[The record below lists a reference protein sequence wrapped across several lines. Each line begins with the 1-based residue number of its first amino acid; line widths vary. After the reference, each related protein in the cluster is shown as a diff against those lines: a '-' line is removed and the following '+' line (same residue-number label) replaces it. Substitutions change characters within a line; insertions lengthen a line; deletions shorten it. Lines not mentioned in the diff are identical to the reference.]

1 MKKCRLGLLVG
12 VAVTVALA
20 SAAVAQPPSFLTEE
34 ERLVSYC
41 AGVSESRI
49 RSLDQFLKIQCAAS
63 TRRECKDAD
72 ADLKRAKKLDARMWV
87 FLTEKIYTSDERG
100 KSAKE
105 LAPKMT
111 AKGSD
116 DWFACQHRLPTQR
129 PDDLLACRE
138 TQGCQIEARFKFLP
152 L

>member
-1 MKKCRLGLLVG
+1 MKLGLRVLA
-12 VAVTVALA
+12 AVTMTFALA
-20 SAAVAQPPSFLTEE
+20 AAARAQAPTFLTEE
-34 ERLVSYC
+34 EKLVSYC
-41 AGVSESRI
+41 AGVSESRM
-49 RSLDQFLKIQCAAS
+49 RALDQFLKTQCAAS
-63 TRRECKDAD
+63 TRRECKDAA
-72 ADLKRAKKLDARMWV
+72 ADLARAKKLDVRLWA

-100 KSAKE
+100 KSAKD

-138 TQGCQIEARFKFLP
+138 TQGCQVESRFSFLP
-152 L
+152 P

>member
-1 MKKCRLGLLVG
+1 MKLWLRL
-12 VAVTVALA
+12 LA
-20 SAAVAQPPSFLTEE
+20 AAAMTSVMATSADAQSPSFLTEE

-41 AGVSESRI
+41 AGVSESRM
-49 RSLDQFLKIQCAAS
+49 RSLDQFLKTQCAAS
-63 TRRECKDAD
+63 TRRECKDAA
-72 ADLKRAKKLDARMWV
+72 ADLARAKKLDVRLWA

-100 KSAKE
+100 KSAKN

-116 DWFACQHRLPTQR
+116 DWFTCQHRLPNQR

-138 TQGCQIEARFKFLP
+138 TQGCQVEARFSFLP
-152 L
+152 P

>member
-1 MKKCRLGLLVG
+1 MTFALV
-12 VAVTVALA
+12 
-20 SAAVAQPPSFLTEE
+20 AAARAQAPSFLTEE
-34 ERLVSYC
+34 EKLVSYC
-41 AGVSESRI
+41 AGVSESRM
-49 RSLDQFLKIQCAAS
+49 RALDQFLKNQCANS
-63 TRRECKDAD
+63 TRRECKDAA
-72 ADLKRAKKLDARMWV
+72 ADLARAKKLDVRLWA

-116 DWFACQHRLPTQR
+116 DWFTCQHRLPTQR

-138 TQGCQIEARFKFLP
+138 TQGCQVEARFPFLP
-152 L
+152 P

>member
-1 MKKCRLGLLVG
+1 MKLWLRL
-12 VAVTVALA
+12 LA
-20 SAAVAQPPSFLTEE
+20 AAAMTSVMATSADAQSPSFLTEE

-41 AGVSESRI
+41 AGVSESRM
-49 RSLDQFLKIQCAAS
+49 RSLDQFLKTQCAAS
-63 TRRECKDAD
+63 TRRECKDAA
-72 ADLKRAKKLDARMWV
+72 ADLARAKKLDVRLWA

-100 KSAKE
+100 KSAKD

-116 DWFACQHRLPTQR
+116 DWFTCQHRLPTQR

-138 TQGCQIEARFKFLP
+138 TQACQVEARFSFLP
-152 L
+152 P